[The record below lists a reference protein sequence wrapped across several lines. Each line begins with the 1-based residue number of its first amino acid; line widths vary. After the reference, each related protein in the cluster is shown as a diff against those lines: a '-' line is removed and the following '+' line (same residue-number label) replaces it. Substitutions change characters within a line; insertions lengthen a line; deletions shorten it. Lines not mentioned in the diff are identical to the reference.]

1 MQFLSISRPHR
12 SFTESQYLELVDAE
26 GRQAR
31 TLYTNGTIRQLW
43 HRMDAPGVCIL
54 WEANDAKDVK
64 EMLDALPFAKAGIV
78 EFTVIP
84 LKPYKGF
91 GS

>member
-1 MQFLSISRPHR
+1 MQFISISRPR
-12 SFTESQYLELVDAE
+12 ETFTESAYLSLVDE
-26 GRQAR
+26 EVRQAR
-31 TLYTNGTIRQLW
+31 MLYADGTIRQLW

-54 WEANDAKDVK
+54 WEANDVEDVK
-64 EMLDALPFAKAGIV
+64 FMLDALPFAKAGIV

-84 LKPYKGF
+84 LRPYKGF